1 MVYVMLADGF
11 EEVEALAPVDMLRRA
26 GVNVM
31 TVGVTG
37 EAVRGSHG
45 IVVAADITAQEM
57 DMAGAEMLVLPGGM
71 PGTLNLEK
79 SEYVQAALE
88 YCYENGIHIA
98 AICAAPT
105 ILGHKG
111 YLRGRYAICFPG
123 YEGELNCT
131 RSTSAASWSMCCSDP
146 KRRQP
151 FPMRY
156 TSREPLHEGRYQAGQ
171 GGTAS
176 EHQADAF
183 GT

>member
-79 SEYVQAALE
+79 SEYV
-88 YCYENGIHIA
+88 H
-98 AICAAPT
+98 APT

-123 YEGELNCT
+123 YEGELNCRKVSDKPVIT
-131 RSTSAASWSMCCSDP
+131 DDGITTAKSAGYAVNFGCELVNVLLGPEKATAVSDAVY
-146 KRRQP
+146 QP
-151 FPMRY
+151 
-156 TSREPLHEGRYQAGQ
+156 
-171 GGTAS
+171 
-176 EHQADAF
+176 
-183 GT
+183 

>member
-88 YCYENGIHIA
+88 YCWENGIHCSGGAGLTVDSACFLRIYVHGFYV
-98 AICAAPT
+98 T
-105 ILGHKG
+105 IFMIFLFKEE
-111 YLRGRYAICFPG
+111 F
-123 YEGELNCT
+123 N
-131 RSTSAASWSMCCSDP
+131 
-146 KRRQP
+146 
-151 FPMRY
+151 
-156 TSREPLHEGRYQAGQ
+156 
-171 GGTAS
+171 
-176 EHQADAF
+176 
-183 GT
+183 